1 MYRRTEGF
9 GGLAALALALPRS
22 ADKTAAMAEDI
33 RFLIG
38 VDGGGTSCRVAIA
51 ALDGQILGSAKAGS
65 SNITTNLDGAAQS
78 IMAAVSQALA
88 LAGLTEEFM
97 PQCAAVLGL
106 AGANVGDFAKR
117 LSERLPFARHLIES
131 DATIALQGA
140 LGDGDG
146 AIAILGTGSAYLSR
160 QGERL
165 KLSGGWGFQ
174 ISDLGGGARLGR
186 DALEL
191 AVLAHDGVAQT
202 SPLTQE
208 LLDGFSGGPDGIVQF
223 VQTAKPADYGRH
235 APTVLRH
242 LEAGD
247 ANARSLFQRAAS
259 HVDAALDAVCA
270 TGIEQVALLGG
281 LAPFYPAWLARR
293 HQARLVA
300 ARADALTGAVEL
312 AAKLAAHGPDG
323 LRGAKR

>member
-1 MYRRTEGF
+1 MYRRAWGF
-9 GGLAALALALPRS
+9 GGLAAVALALADS
-22 ADKTAAMAEDI
+22 ADKHADMGQDI

-51 ALDGQILGSAKAGS
+51 ALDGRILGSAKTGS

-78 IMAAVSQALA
+78 IMAAVSEALA
-88 LAGLTEEFM
+88 MAGRTDEVL

-117 LSERLPFARHLIES
+117 LSQRLPFARHLIES

-160 QGERL
+160 QGDRL
-165 KLSGGWGFQ
+165 KLTGGWGFQ

-191 AVLAHDGVAQT
+191 AILAHDGVAKS
-202 SPLTQE
+202 SPLTEE
-208 LLDGFSGGPDGIVQF
+208 LLAGFTGGPDGIVLF

-247 ANARSLFQRAAS
+247 ANARALFERAAA

-270 TGIEQVALLGG
+270 PGIEQVALLGG
-281 LAPFYPAWLARR
+281 LAPFYPAWLAKR

-312 AAKLAAHGPDG
+312 AAKLAKHGPDA

>member
-1 MYRRTEGF
+1 MGQ
-9 GGLAALALALPRS
+9 
-22 ADKTAAMAEDI
+22 DI

-38 VDGGGTSCRVAIA
+38 VDGGGTSCRVAVA
-51 ALDGQILGSAKAGS
+51 SLDGSVLGEAKTGS
-65 SNITTNLDGAAQS
+65 SNITTNLDSASES
-78 IMAAVSQALA
+78 IMAATSAALA
-88 LAGLTEEFM
+88 QAGLAEDVL
-97 PQCAAVLGL
+97 PQSAAVLGL

-117 LSERLPFARHLIES
+117 LSERLPFARHTIES

-160 QGERL
+160 QGAEL
-165 KLSGGWGFQ
+165 KLTGGWGFQ

-191 AVLAHDGVAQT
+191 AILAHDGVVEA
-202 SPLTQE
+202 SPLTRE
-208 LLDGFSGGPDGIVQF
+208 LLDAFKGGPDGIVLF

-235 APTVLRH
+235 APTVLHH

-247 ANARSLFQRAAS
+247 ANAKTLFQRSAA
-259 HVDAALDAVCA
+259 HVDSALDAVCA
-270 TGIEQVALLGG
+270 PGIDQVALLGG
-281 LAPFYPAWLARR
+281 LAPFYPKWLAKR
-293 HQARLVA
+293 HQVRLVP

-312 AAKLAAHGPDG
+312 AAKLAIHGDHG
-323 LRGAKR
+323 AGRAKR